1 MSFKPALYQLW
12 IKLSGEPS
20 EFPLNARIFHSVCLI
35 SIFALSYNVPFNYV
49 IGLPSIALVSLI
61 VLLIAGGLYYASRFR
76 NKVASSILIANIVG
90 LTLFT
95 VNYFLNSGL
104 SGPTDLFFLLFL
116 LLSIGI
122 SPAEQYKV
130 WIPINIVILL
140 TLNAIELHNPDIVP
154 YTYTNKLNRF
164 VDHMSA
170 YAVVAAITFFCIDY
184 IRGSYEREKLSARE
198 KSSAIEGKNEQIL
211 QQNKELEKLNAEK
224 NKLMSIV
231 AHDLRSPLGSI
242 QNFLELL
249 TQHDLDEA
257 QKTTIESD
265 LLNSTKNTL
274 AMLSKLLDWSKS
286 QLQGLSARMEY
297 VSLNN
302 LLTPTLHL
310 EKDVAARKNIDITT
324 DFVPSVIVYADSDM
338 MQLILRNI
346 IGNAIKF
353 TPNGG
358 KISIQSTIEGDNC
371 IIIIRDNG
379 IGISPEKQQLI
390 FSLNVESTF
399 GTNNEKGVGL
409 GLLLCM
415 DFIKAQNGKIW
426 FESEPG
432 DGTSFYI
439 SIPRFDKSASEQAV
453 SAGYPQPGTSESL

>member
-1 MSFKPALYQLW
+1 MSFKPALHQLW
-12 IKLSGEPS
+12 IKLSGDPS

-35 SIFALSYNVPFNYV
+35 SIFALSYNVPFNYA
-49 IGLPSIALVSLI
+49 IGLPSIALASLI
-61 VLLIAGGLYYASRFR
+61 VLLVAGGLYYASRFR
-76 NKVASSILIANIVG
+76 NKVTISILIANIVG

-130 WIPINIVILL
+130 WIPINIGILL
-140 TLNAIELHNPDIVP
+140 ILNAIELYSVQSVP
-154 YTYTNKLNRF
+154 YTYTSRLNRF

-170 YAVVAAITFFCIDY
+170 YAVVAAITYFCIDY
-184 IRGSYEREKLSARE
+184 IRGSYEREKLSALE
-198 KSSAIEGKNEQIL
+198 KSRAIEEKNEHIL
-211 QQNKELEKLNAEK
+211 KQNQELEKLNAEK

-249 TQHDLDEA
+249 TQHDLDEK
-257 QKTTIESD
+257 QKTAIEND

-286 QLQGLSARMEY
+286 QLHGLSARLEY
-297 VSLNN
+297 LTLDH

-310 EKDVAARKNIDITT
+310 ENDIAARKQIELHADYNPA
-324 DFVPSVIVYADSDM
+324 VSVYADSDM

-353 TPNGG
+353 TPAGG
-358 KISIQSTIEGDNC
+358 RIGIHSKVQGDYC
-371 IIIIRDNG
+371 LIIVQDNG
-379 IGISPEKQQLI
+379 IGISPEKQQSI

-409 GLLLCM
+409 GLLLCLE
-415 DFIKAQNGKIW
+415 FIRAQNGRIW
-426 FESEPG
+426 FESESG
-432 DGTSFYI
+432 SGTVFYI
-439 SIPRFDKSASEQAV
+439 SIPRFDMES
-453 SAGYPQPGTSESL
+453 PQQSS